1 MDYLGKSESCRTLAA
16 ADTPAAGTSALHTV
30 ASLACPTTLQMS
42 VLAMTPDAF
51 IDLQTPTKEA

>member
-1 MDYLGKSESCRTLAA
+1 MDYTGKFESCCTLAA

>member
-1 MDYLGKSESCRTLAA
+1 MYYAGKFDSCSTLAA
-16 ADTPAAGTSALHTV
+16 DDTPVAGTTALHTV
-30 ASLACPTTLQMS
+30 AALACPVSLQMS